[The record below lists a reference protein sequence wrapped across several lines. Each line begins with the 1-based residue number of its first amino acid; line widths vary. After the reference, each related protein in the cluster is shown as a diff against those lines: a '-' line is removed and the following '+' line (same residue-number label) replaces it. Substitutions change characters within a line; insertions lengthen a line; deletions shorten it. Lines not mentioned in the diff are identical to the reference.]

1 MKTIAMGLAALLMST
16 SVYAQSAATG
26 GSERGGMRAGAE
38 QSGGQTR
45 DVGRRARRHGHQ
57 GQRGALGWK
66 RHGR

>member
-38 QSGGQTR
+38 QSGGPSGGQTGMSTLR
-45 DVGRRARRHGHQ
+45 
-57 GQRGALGWK
+57 
-66 RHGR
+66 